1 MLTICSF
8 PNYAHR
14 FRLEVEVK
22 DDTNQTVVVLWD
34 ETATDLTKSSAKAL
48 LDELEQV
55 LMPPDLVYV
64 SMLLQF
70 SFTIYPM

>member
-34 ETATDLTKSSAKAL
+34 ETATDLTKSATDLINEIYVMTKESATDPICYFKLIVFL
-48 LDELEQV
+48 L
-55 LMPPDLVYV
+55 LM
-64 SMLLQF
+64 
-70 SFTIYPM
+70 